1 MFSLWYQDS
10 CVTLKFIPHKALQ
23 LFLIQKWKMLKMK
36 RGAFKLL
43 YLCHLLT
50 QETLDHNDSNREE
63 LLLLKQ
69 Q

>member
-1 MFSLWYQDS
+1 
-10 CVTLKFIPHKALQ
+10 
-23 LFLIQKWKMLKMK
+23 MK
-36 RGAFKLL
+36 NAKNEKEHFKLL